1 MYKFKINITLC
12 PSDLFVLMLMVN
24 NKLVELQFCD
34 TFIRTHN
41 LAKNGKFSTL
51 FSSVSTKS

>member
-24 NKLVELQFCD
+24 NKLVELQF
-34 TFIRTHN
+34 
-41 LAKNGKFSTL
+41 
-51 FSSVSTKS
+51 